1 MDRAM
6 RRLAHAIGRK
16 TVKGLPVIGIV
27 ALALSI
33 SPAVVAQDEVTRGT
47 LSNHMRVVIV
57 RNTLAPTV
65 TVTENYLAGGDE
77 TPRAFPGMAHAQ
89 EHMESRGCSG
99 LSANQIAAIFAQ
111 LGGGDN
117 AQTEQDITQF
127 FETVSAQDLEI
138 ALRVDAAC
146 MRGVTDSQ
154 AEWSKERGAIEQE
167 VASDISDPTYE
178 YVMRAKQDLFAGTP
192 YAHDA
197 LGTKASFDLT
207 DAAMLKAFYRRWYAP
222 NNAILVITGN
232 VDPQK
237 TLAMVEKVY
246 GSIPSRPVPPRP
258 AFRLQPVRRE
268 RFTLHSD
275 SPYTMV
281 LVAYRLPGSDSPDF
295 AAARVLTDVLA
306 SERANIY
313 ELVPEGKALEAGFE
327 LVETYRKAS
336 MAIGYAT
343 IPAGGNPSSITSALL
358 GILAAYSGGGVSAEL
373 VEAAKR
379 RELSDAEAARSSLP
393 DLASLWSD
401 SVASEGRRSPQDDV
415 DAIQRVSV
423 ADVNRVAKTCLLN
436 QSAVIGTLLPAPS
449 GKASAH
455 REFRGKEKEKVMA
468 TPSKPVRLPPWA
480 ESLLKQ
486 LQIPS
491 WDLHP
496 ADMRLKNGI
505 RLIVQQESVSKM
517 VTVVGEIRHQ
527 DDLET
532 PPGQEG
538 ADTILDNLFS
548 YGTTS
553 LDRLGFQKAL
563 DDIAASES
571 AGSSF
576 SLQVLHEYFDR
587 GVQLLANNE
596 LQPAL
601 PESAFEVEKQQTA
614 QALEGLL
621 KSPDYRAER
630 ELELGLLPPNDPE
643 LRQAT
648 PESVSS
654 LTLKDVKRY
663 YGTTF
668 RPDLTTIV
676 VVGAVTPEEARGTFE
691 KWFGNWTASGPTPEV
706 DLPSVPPN
714 RASATDVPDPKQ
726 IQDSVDLAEEIPMN
740 RFNPDY
746 YPLELGNHVLGG
758 GFYATRLERDLREK
772 TGYVYD
778 VSNDLDAGR
787 TRTTFSISFASD
799 PANVSKARAL
809 VQRDLADMQAHDAS
823 TSELQQ
829 AKALLIRQIPL
840 AESSESDIAEGLLD
854 RSITGV
860 PLDEPILAA
869 KRYSIISADEVRA
882 AFAKWIRPND
892 FVEVVQGPPPQ

>member
-1 MDRAM
+1 MDHAM

-16 TVKGLPVIGIV
+16 SVKGHFVIGII

-33 SPAVVAQDEVTRGT
+33 STAAVAQDDVTRGT

-77 TPRAFPGMAHAQ
+77 TPKGFPGMAHAQ
-89 EHMESRGCSG
+89 EHMVSRGCSG
-99 LSANQIAAIFAQ
+99 LSADQIAAIFAQ
-111 LGGGDN
+111 LGGEDN
-117 AQTEQDITQF
+117 AQTEQDITQY
-127 FETVSAQDLEI
+127 FETVATDDLEI

-167 VASDISDPTYE
+167 VASDLSDATYRFL
-178 YVMRAKQDLFAGTP
+178 MRAKRDLFAGTP
-192 YAHDA
+192 YVHGP

-237 TLAMVEKVY
+237 TLAMVEKLY

-281 LVAYRLPGSDSPDF
+281 LVAYRLPGSESPDF
-295 AAARVLTDVLA
+295 AAAQVLTEVLA
-306 SERANIY
+306 SQRANIY
-313 ELVPEGKALEAGFE
+313 GLVPEGKALEAGFE
-327 LVETYRKAS
+327 VVETYRKAS

-343 IPAGGNPSSITSALL
+343 IPAGGDPSSITSALR
-358 GILAAYSGGGVSAEL
+358 GIMAAYSDGGVPAEL

-379 RELSDAEAARSSLP
+379 SEISAAEDARSSIP
-393 DLASLWSD
+393 DLASVWSI
-401 SVASEGRRSPQDDV
+401 ALAAEGRRSPQNDV
-415 DAIQRVSV
+415 DAIQRVAV
-423 ADVNRVAKTCLLN
+423 ADVNRVAKTWLLN
-436 QSAVIGTLLPAPS
+436 QSAIVGTLLPTTS

-455 REFRGKEKEKVMA
+455 RGFRGKEKVTA
-468 TPSKPVRLPPWA
+468 TPTKPVRLPPWA
-480 ESLLKQ
+480 VSLLMQ
-486 LQIPS
+486 EQIPS

-505 RLIVQQESVSKM
+505 RLIVQPESVSKM

-538 ADTILDNLFS
+538 VDTILDSLFS

-563 DDIAASES
+563 DDIAAGES

-587 GVQLLANNE
+587 GVQLLASNE

-601 PESAFEVEKQQTA
+601 PESAFVVVKQTIA
-614 QALEGLL
+614 KSLAGLL

-630 ELELGLLPPNDPE
+630 ELEIGLLPPKDPE

-676 VVGAVTPEEARGTFE
+676 VVGAVTPEEARAAFE

-706 DLPSVPPN
+706 DLPPVPPN

-726 IQDSVDLAEEIPMN
+726 LQDSVELAEEIPMN

-758 GFYATRLERDLREK
+758 GFYATRLERDLRKK

-778 VSNDLDAGR
+778 VSADLDASR
-787 TRTTFSISFASD
+787 TRATFSVSYASD
-799 PANVSKARAL
+799 PANVSRARAL
-809 VQRDLADMQAHDAS
+809 VQRDLADMQAHDVS
-823 TSELQQ
+823 PSELQQ

-840 AESSESDIAEGLLD
+840 AESSESEIAEGLLD

-869 KRYSIISADEVRA
+869 RRYSNTSADEVHA

>member
-1 MDRAM
+1 
-6 RRLAHAIGRK
+6 
-16 TVKGLPVIGIV
+16 
-27 ALALSI
+27 
-33 SPAVVAQDEVTRGT
+33 
-47 LSNHMRVVIV
+47 
-57 RNTLAPTV
+57 
-65 TVTENYLAGGDE
+65 
-77 TPRAFPGMAHAQ
+77 
-89 EHMESRGCSG
+89 
-99 LSANQIAAIFAQ
+99 
-111 LGGGDN
+111 
-117 AQTEQDITQF
+117 
-127 FETVSAQDLEI
+127 
-138 ALRVDAAC
+138 
-146 MRGVTDSQ
+146 
-154 AEWSKERGAIEQE
+154 
-167 VASDISDPTYE
+167 
-178 YVMRAKQDLFAGTP
+178 
-192 YAHDA
+192 
-197 LGTKASFDLT
+197 
-207 DAAMLKAFYRRWYAP
+207 LKAFFRRWYAP

-237 TLAMVEKVY
+237 TLAMVEKLY
-246 GSIPSRPVPPRP
+246 GPIPSRPVPPRP
-258 AFRLQPVRRE
+258 AFRLHPVRTE

-313 ELVPEGKALEAGFE
+313 GLVPEGKALEAGFE

-343 IPAGGNPSSITSALL
+343 IPAGGDPSSITRTLL
-358 GILAAYSGGGVSAEL
+358 GILAAYSGGGVPSEL

-379 RELSDAEAARSSLP
+379 SEISAAEDDRSSIP
-393 DLASLWSD
+393 DLASVWSD
-401 SVASEGRRSPQDDV
+401 ALAAEGRRSPQDDV
-415 DAIQRVSV
+415 DAIQRVAV
-423 ADVNRVAKTCLLN
+423 ADVNRVAKTWLLN
-436 QSAVIGTLLPAPS
+436 QSAVVGTLLPTPS
-449 GKASAH
+449 GRASAH
-455 REFRGKEKEKVMA
+455 LKLRGTEKVTS
-468 TPSKPVRLPPWA
+468 TPIQPVRLPRWA

-486 LQIPS
+486 VQIPR

-505 RLIVQQESVSKM
+505 RLIVQPESVSKM

-538 ADTILDNLFS
+538 VDTILENLFS
-548 YGTTS
+548 YGTTD

-601 PESAFEVEKQQTA
+601 PESAFEVVKQTSTQSLA
-614 QALEGLL
+614 GLL
-621 KSPDYRAER
+621 KSPEYRAER
-630 ELELGLLPPNDPE
+630 KLEIGLLPPNDPE
-643 LRQAT
+643 LRQET

-654 LTLKDVKRY
+654 LTLEDVKRY

-676 VVGAVTPEEARGTFE
+676 VVGAVAPEEARATFE
-691 KWFGNWTASGPTPEV
+691 KWFGNWTASGPTPEI
-706 DLPSVPPN
+706 DLPPVPPN
-714 RASATDVPDPKQ
+714 RASATDVPDPTQ

-746 YPLELGNHVLGG
+746 YTLELGNHVLAG

-778 VSNDLDAGR
+778 VSNDLDANR
-787 TRTTFSISFASD
+787 TRTMFSISYASD

-809 VQRDLADMQAHDAS
+809 IRRDLTDMQAHDAS

-829 AKALLIRQIPL
+829 AKALLIREIPL

-854 RSITGV
+854 RSMTGV

-869 KRYSIISADEVRA
+869 RRYSNISADEVRA
-882 AFAKWIRPND
+882 VFAKWIRPND
-892 FVEVVQGPPPQ
+892 FVQVVQGPPPR

>member
-1 MDRAM
+1 M
-6 RRLAHAIGRK
+6 
-16 TVKGLPVIGIV
+16 IGII

-33 SPAVVAQDEVTRGT
+33 STAVVAQDEVTRGT

-65 TVTENYLAGGDE
+65 TVTENYLAGADE
-77 TPRAFPGMAHAQ
+77 TPKGFAGLAHAQ
-89 EHMESRGCSG
+89 EHMMSRGCFG
-99 LSANQIAAIFAQ
+99 LSADQISAIYAQ

-117 AQTEQDITQF
+117 AQTEQEITQYID
-127 FETVSAQDLEI
+127 TVSAQDLEI

-154 AEWSKERGAIEQE
+154 AEWRKERGAIEQE
-167 VASDISDPTYE
+167 VASDLSDAAYQFL
-178 YVMRAKQDLFAGTP
+178 MRAKRDLFAGTP

-207 DAAMLKAFYRRWYAP
+207 DAAMLKAFYRRWYPP

-232 VDPQK
+232 VDPEK
-237 TLAMVEKVY
+237 TLAMAEKLY
-246 GSIPSRPVPPRP
+246 GSIPSRPVPHRP
-258 AFRLQPVRRE
+258 AFRLQPVHRE

-275 SPYTMV
+275 SPYTTV

-295 AAARVLTDVLA
+295 AAAQVLTDVLD
-306 SERANIY
+306 SQRANIY
-313 ELVPEGKALEAGFE
+313 GLVPEGKALDAGFE
-327 LVETYRKAS
+327 IVETYRKAS
-336 MAIGYAT
+336 MAVGYAT
-343 IPAGGNPSSITSALL
+343 IAAGGDLSSISSALQ
-358 GILAAYSGGGVSAEL
+358 GILAAYSGRGVPAGL

-379 RELSDAEAARSSLP
+379 SEISTAEDDRSSIP
-393 DLASLWSD
+393 DLASVWSK
-401 SVASEGRRSPQDDV
+401 ALAAEGRRSPQDDV

-423 ADVNRVAKTCLLN
+423 ADVNRIAKTWLLN
-436 QSAVIGTLLPAPS
+436 QSAIVGTLLPTPS
-449 GKASAH
+449 GRASSH
-455 REFRGKEKEKVMA
+455 LKLRGKEKEKVTA
-468 TPSKPVRLPPWA
+468 TPTKPVRLPPWA
-480 ESLLKQ
+480 EGLLKQ
-486 LQIPS
+486 VQIPR

-496 ADMRLKNGI
+496 ADMLLKNGI
-505 RLIVQQESVSKM
+505 RLIVQPESVSKM
-517 VTVVGEIRHQ
+517 VTIVGEIRHQ

-538 ADTILDNLFS
+538 VDTILDSLFS
-548 YGTTS
+548 YGTAS
-553 LDRLGFQKAL
+553 LDRLGFQRAL

-576 SLQVLHEYFDR
+576 SLQVQHEYFDR
-587 GVQLLANNE
+587 GVQLLASNE

-630 ELELGLLPPNDPE
+630 ELEAGLLPPDDPE

-648 PESVSS
+648 SESVSS
-654 LTLKDVKRY
+654 LTLKDVQRY
-663 YGTTF
+663 YNTTF

-676 VVGAVTPEEARGTFE
+676 VVGPVTPDEARTTFE
-691 KWFGNWTASGPTPEV
+691 KWFGNWTAAGPTPEL
-706 DLPSVPPN
+706 DLPPVPPN
-714 RASATDVPDPKQ
+714 RASATYVLDPKQ

-746 YPLELGNHVLGG
+746 YTLELGNHVLGG
-758 GFYATRLERDLREK
+758 GFYATRLERDLREE

-778 VSNDLDAGR
+778 ISNDLDANR
-787 TRTTFSISFASD
+787 TRATFSISFASN

-809 VQRDLADMQAHDAS
+809 VQRDLADMQAHDAGP
-823 TSELQQ
+823 SELQQ
-829 AKALLIRQIPL
+829 AKALLIREIPL

-854 RSITGV
+854 RSITGM

-869 KRYSIISADEVRA
+869 RRYLNISADEVRA
-882 AFAKWIRPND
+882 AFAKWIRSND
-892 FVEVVQGPPPQ
+892 FVQVVQGPPPQ

>member
-1 MDRAM
+1 
-6 RRLAHAIGRK
+6 
-16 TVKGLPVIGIV
+16 VIGIIS
-27 ALALSI
+27 LALSI
-33 SPAVVAQDEVTRGT
+33 STAVVAQDDVTRGT

-65 TVTENYLAGGDE
+65 TVTENYLAGADE
-77 TPRAFPGMAHAQ
+77 TPQGFPGLAHAQ
-89 EHMESRGCSG
+89 EHMVSRGCSG
-99 LSANQIAAIFAQ
+99 LSADQISAIYAQ

-117 AQTEQDITQF
+117 AQTEQDITQYF
-127 FETVSAQDLEI
+127 DTVSAQDLEI

-154 AEWSKERGAIEQE
+154 AEWRKERGAIEQE
-167 VASDISDPTYE
+167 VASDHSDAAYQFL
-178 YVMRAKQDLFAGTP
+178 MRAKRDLFAGTP
-192 YAHDA
+192 YVHGP

-207 DAAMLKAFYRRWYAP
+207 DAAMLKAFSRRWYAP

-232 VDPQK
+232 VDPRK

-258 AFRLQPVRRE
+258 AFRLQPARRE

-306 SERANIY
+306 SQRANIY
-313 ELVPEGKALEAGFE
+313 GLVPEGKALDAGFE

-336 MAIGYAT
+336 MAVSYAT
-343 IPAGGNPSSITSALL
+343 IPAGGDPSSITRALL
-358 GILAAYSGGGVSAEL
+358 EIFAAYSGKGVPSEL

-379 RELSDAEAARSSLP
+379 HELSDAEDARSSIP

-401 SVASEGRRSPQDDV
+401 AVAAEGRRSPQDDV

-436 QSAVIGTLLPAPS
+436 QSAVVGTLLPTPS
-449 GKASAH
+449 GRASAH
-455 REFRGKEKEKVMA
+455 LKLRGTEKVTS
-468 TPSKPVRLPPWA
+468 TPTKPVRLPPWA
-480 ESLLKQ
+480 ESLVKEV
-486 LQIPS
+486 QILN

-505 RLIVQQESVSKM
+505 QLIVQPESVSKM

-527 DDLET
+527 HDLQT

-538 ADTILDNLFS
+538 VDAMLDSLFS
-548 YGTTS
+548 YGTTN
-553 LDRLGFQKAL
+553 LDRLGFQKEL

-587 GVQLLANNE
+587 GVQLLASNE

-601 PESAFEVEKQQTA
+601 PESAFEVEKQETF

-621 KSPDYRAER
+621 KSPDYQAGRK
-630 ELELGLLPPNDPE
+630 LEIGLFPPKDPE

-648 PESVSS
+648 PESVRS
-654 LTLKDVKRY
+654 LSLKDVKRY
-663 YGTTF
+663 YGMTF

-676 VVGAVTPEEARGTFE
+676 VIGPVTPEEARATFE
-691 KWFGNWTASGPTPEV
+691 KWFGNWTAAGPKPEL
-706 DLPSVPPN
+706 DLPPVPPN
-714 RASATDVPDPKQ
+714 RASAAKVPDPKQ
-726 IQDSVDLAEEIPMN
+726 IQDSVELAEEIPMN

-746 YPLELGNHVLGG
+746 YTLELGNHVLGG

-787 TRTTFSISFASD
+787 TRATFSISFASD

-809 VQRDLADMQAHDAS
+809 VQRDLADMQAHDVS
-823 TSELQQ
+823 PSELQQ

-840 AESSESDIAEGLLD
+840 AESSESEIAEGLLD

-869 KRYSIISADEVRA
+869 RRYSNISADEVRA

>member
-1 MDRAM
+1 MDRTM
-6 RRLAHAIGRK
+6 RQPARAIRRK
-16 TVKGLPVIGIV
+16 SVKGISVIGIV

-33 SPAVVAQDEVTRGT
+33 STAAIAQDDVTRGT
-47 LSNHMRVVIV
+47 LSNHLRVVIV

-65 TVTENYLAGGDE
+65 TVTENYLAGADE
-77 TPRAFPGMAHAQ
+77 APKGFPGMAHAQ
-89 EHMESRGCSG
+89 EHMGSRGCSG
-99 LSANQIAAIFAQ
+99 LSADQIAAIFAQ
-111 LGGGDN
+111 LGGENN
-117 AQTEQDITQF
+117 AQTEQDITQY

-146 MRGVTDSQ
+146 MRAVTDSQ
-154 AEWSKERGAIEQE
+154 AEWSQERGAIEQE
-167 VASDISDPTYE
+167 VASDLSDPTYE
-178 YVMRAKQDLFAGTP
+178 FEMRAKQDLFAGTP

-207 DAAMLKAFYRRWYAP
+207 GAAMLKAFYRRWYAP

-237 TLAMVEKVY
+237 TLAMVEKLY
-246 GSIPSRPVPPRP
+246 GSIPSRPLPPRP
-258 AFRLQPVRRE
+258 EFHLQSVRSE

-295 AAARVLTDVLA
+295 ASARVLTEVLA
-306 SERANIY
+306 SQRASIY
-313 ELVPEGKALEAGFE
+313 GLVPEGKALEAGFE

-336 MAIGYAT
+336 IAIGYAT
-343 IPAGGNPSSITSALL
+343 IPASGDPSSITRTLL
-358 GILAAYSGGGVSAEL
+358 GILAEYSGRGVPAEL

-379 RELSDAEAARSSLP
+379 SALSAAEDNRSSIP
-393 DLASLWSD
+393 DLASVWSE
-401 SVASEGRRSPQDDV
+401 ALAAEGRRSPQEDA

-423 ADVNRVAKTCLLN
+423 ADVNRVARTWLLN
-436 QSAVIGTLLPAPS
+436 RSAVVGTLLPTPS

-455 REFRGKEKEKVMA
+455 REFRGKEKEKVTAMP
-468 TPSKPVRLPPWA
+468 TRPVRLPPWA

-486 LQIPS
+486 VQIPS

-496 ADMRLKNGI
+496 ADMRLTNGI
-505 RLIVQQESVSKM
+505 RLIVQPEGVSKM

-527 DDLET
+527 DELET

-538 ADTILDNLFS
+538 VDTILDSLFS
-548 YGTTS
+548 YGTTD

-576 SLQVLHEYFDR
+576 SLQVLHQYFDR
-587 GVQLLANNE
+587 GVQLLASNE

-601 PESAFEVEKQQTA
+601 PESAFAVEKQETF

-621 KSPDYRAER
+621 KSADYRAAK
-630 ELELGLLPPNDPE
+630 ELETGLLPPRDPE

-648 PESVSS
+648 PASVRS
-654 LTLKDVKRY
+654 LTLEDVKRY

-676 VVGAVTPEEARGTFE
+676 VVGAVTPEEARAAFE
-691 KWFGNWTASGPTPEV
+691 KWFGNWTASGPTPEL
-706 DLPSVPPN
+706 DLPPAPPN
-714 RASATDVPDPKQ
+714 HAAATVVPDPKQ
-726 IQDSVDLAEEIPMN
+726 MQDSVDLAEEIPMN

-746 YPLELGNHVLGG
+746 YTLELGNYVLGG

-778 VSNDLDAGR
+778 VSNDLDANR
-787 TRTTFSISFASD
+787 TRATFSVSYASD

-809 VQRDLADMQAHDAS
+809 VQRDLAEMQAHDAS
-823 TSELQQ
+823 PAELQQ
-829 AKALLIRQIPL
+829 AKALLIREIPL
-840 AESSESDIAEGLLD
+840 AESSQSDIAEGLLD
-854 RSITGV
+854 RAMTGV

-869 KRYSIISADEVRA
+869 RRYSNISADEVRA

-892 FVEVVQGPPPQ
+892 FVQVVQGPPPQ